1 MSVKLLSAYVIGA
14 LLMAWTIAAI
24 FGLGAIVLLAL

>member
-1 MSVKLLSAYVIGA
+1 MSAKLLSAYVISA

-24 FGLGAIVLLAL
+24 FGLGAMVVMFL

>member
-1 MSVKLLSAYVIGA
+1 MNAKLLSAYVIGA

-24 FGLGAIVLLAL
+24 FGLGAMVVMFL

>member
-14 LLMAWTIAAI
+14 LLMAWTIAAL
-24 FGLGAIVLLAL
+24 FACGAAAVMCL

>member
-1 MSVKLLSAYVIGA
+1 MSVKLLSAYLVGA

-24 FGLGAIVLLAL
+24 FGLGAVVVLCL

>member
-14 LLMAWTIAAI
+14 LLLAWTIAAI
-24 FGLGAIVLLAL
+24 FGLGAAAVMFL